1 MSEEAT
7 LTAPSETADSTAEAV
22 NLTGPQKAAILI
34 MSVGTKSA
42 TEMMKSLS
50 EKEIE
55 QITLEIARMK
65 NIRPEMVDAVL
76 QEYFTLMEVKQY
88 VINGGMD
95 YAQQLLTELGG
106 DSEKMMKKLRAQSG
120 STVFKE
126 FQETKTAQIADFIK
140 NEHPQVAAL
149 IFSQLRVEKT
159 AEILALLDKELQGEI
174 TYRLAMMDKIS
185 SDVIDEI
192 EEVIKE
198 HMGGMD
204 NLGDRIKAGTNIV
217 AQILNGADVN
227 VEKNV
232 LEAIEGRDPDVAQ
245 EIKEQ
250 MFLFEDIAQ
259 FDDKTVQ
266 IVINELDKQD
276 MVMGLK
282 GVDEELSSKFLSN
295 MSSRAADMLREDMEA
310 LGPVPLKDVKDAQ
323 NRIIKKIKDL
333 EEAGQISTRQ
343 AGEEEVVE

>member
-1 MSEEAT
+1 MSEQAAISKIKNKQLNVE
-7 LTAPSETADSTAEAV
+7 LSGS
-22 NLTGPQKAAILI
+22 QKAAILI
-34 MSVGTKSA
+34 MSVGIQSA
-42 TEMMKSLS
+42 TGMMKSLS

-55 QITLEIARMK
+55 EITIEIARMK
-65 NIRPEMVDAVL
+65 NIRPKMVNLVM
-76 QEYFTLMEVKQY
+76 QEYHSLMDVKQY

-95 YAQQLLTELGG
+95 YAQQLLTDLGG
-106 DSEKMMKKLRAQSG
+106 DSEKIMKKLRAQSG
-120 STVFKE
+120 STVFKD
-126 FQETKTAQIADFIK
+126 FQETNTNQIADFIR

-159 AEILALLDKELQGEI
+159 AEILALLDAELQGEI

-185 SDVIDEI
+185 SEVIDEI
-192 EEVIKE
+192 EGVIKE

-204 NLGDRIKAGTNIV
+204 NLGDRVKSGTNIV
-217 AQILNGADVN
+217 AQILNGADVK

-232 LEAIEGRDPDVAQ
+232 LESIENRDPNVAQ

-250 MFLFEDIAQ
+250 MFLFEDIE
-259 FDDKTVQ
+259 FLDDKTIQ
-266 IVINELDKQD
+266 IIISELDKQD

-282 GVDEELSSKFLSN
+282 GVVEELTSKFFGN

-310 LGPVPLKDVKDAQ
+310 LGPVPLKEVKDAQ

-333 EEAGQISTRQ
+333 EDAGQISTRK

>member
-7 LTAPSETADSTAEAV
+7 AKETQSSPTET
-22 NLTGPQKAAILI
+22 LSGPQKAAILI
-34 MSVGTKSA
+34 MCIGTRSA
-42 TEMMKSLS
+42 AEMMKSLN

-55 QITLEIARMK
+55 QITIEIARMK
-65 NIRPEMVDAVL
+65 NIRPEMVNAVL
-76 QEYFTLMEVKQY
+76 QEYYDLMGVKQY
-88 VINGGMD
+88 VISGGVD
-95 YAQQLLTELGG
+95 YAQQLLNELGA

-120 STVFKE
+120 STIFKD
-126 FQETKTAQIADFIK
+126 FQETKTNQIADFIK

-159 AEILALLDKELQGEI
+159 AEILSLLDAELQGEI

-185 SDVIDEI
+185 GHVIDEI

-198 HMGGMD
+198 HLGGMD
-204 NLGDRIKAGTNIV
+204 NLGDRVKSGTNIV
-217 AQILNGADVN
+217 AQILNGADVK

-232 LEAIEGRDPDVAQ
+232 LEAIENRDPSVAQ

-250 MFLFEDIAQ
+250 MFLFEDIEF
-259 FDDKTVQ
+259 FDDKTIQ
-266 IVINELDKQD
+266 IVLNELDKQD

-282 GVDEELSSKFLSN
+282 GVSEELSSKFLSN

-310 LGPVPLKDVKDAQ
+310 LGPVPLKEVKDAQ
-323 NRIIKKIKDL
+323 NRIIKKIKEL
-333 EEAGQISTRQ
+333 EDAGRISTRQ
-343 AGEEEVVE
+343 SGEEEVVE

>member
-1 MSEEAT
+1 MSDEAT
-7 LTAPSETADSTAEAV
+7 ATATASPEDALV

-42 TEMMKSLS
+42 TEMMKSLK

-65 NIRPEMVDAVL
+65 NIRPEMVDSVL
-76 QEYFTLMEVKQY
+76 QEYYTLMEVKQY
-88 VINGGMD
+88 VINGGVD
-95 YAQQLLTELGG
+95 YAQQLINELGG
-106 DSEKMMKKLRAQSG
+106 NSEKMLKKLKAQSG

-126 FQETKTAQIADFIK
+126 FQETKTSQIAAFIQ

-159 AEILALLDKELQGEI
+159 AEILGELDAELQGEI

-185 SDVIDEI
+185 PDVIDEI

-204 NLGDRIKAGTNIV
+204 NLGDRVKSGSNIV
-217 AQILNGADVN
+217 AQILNGADIT

-232 LEAIEGRDPDVAQ
+232 LESIEERDEQLAQ

-250 MFLFEDIAQ
+250 MFLFEDIAV

-266 IVINELDKQD
+266 IIINELDKAD

-282 GVDEELSSKFLSN
+282 GVAEEISSKFLGN

-310 LGPVPLKDVKDAQ
+310 LGPVPLKEVKDAQ

-333 EEAGQISTRQ
+333 EDAGQISTRVM
-343 AGEEEVVE
+343 GEEEVVE

>member
-7 LTAPSETADSTAEAV
+7 ATAEAPASTAGV

-65 NIRPEMVDAVL
+65 NIRPEMVDSVL
-76 QEYFTLMEVKQY
+76 QEYYTLMGVKQY

-95 YAQQLLTELGG
+95 YAQQLLSELGG

-126 FQETKTAQIADFIK
+126 FQETKTNQIADFIR

-159 AEILALLDKELQGEI
+159 AEILALLDAELQGEI
-174 TYRLAMMDKIS
+174 TFRLAMMDKIS

-217 AQILNGADVN
+217 AQILNGADVK

-232 LEAIEGRDPDVAQ
+232 LEAIEDRDPQVAQ

-250 MFLFEDIAQ
+250 MFLFEDIGQ

-266 IVINELDKQD
+266 LIINELDKQD

-282 GVDEELSSKFLSN
+282 GVDEELTQKFLGN

-310 LGPVPLKDVKDAQ
+310 LGPVPLKEVKDAQ

-333 EEAGQISTRQ
+333 EDAGKISTRM
-343 AGEEEVVE
+343 AADEEVVE

>member
-7 LTAPSETADSTAEAV
+7 ATAEATDKAEL
-22 NLTGPQKAAILI
+22 NLTGPQKDAILI

-42 TEMMKSLS
+42 TEMMKSLT

-76 QEYFTLMEVKQY
+76 QEYYTLMEVKQY

-95 YAQQLLTELGG
+95 YAQQLLNELGG

-126 FQETKTAQIADFIK
+126 FQETKTTQIADFIRG
-140 NEHPQVAAL
+140 EHPQVAAL

-159 AEILALLDKELQGEI
+159 AEILALLDKEMQGEI
-174 TYRLAMMDKIS
+174 TYRLAMMETIS
-185 SDVIDEI
+185 PDVIDEI

-204 NLGDRIKAGTNIV
+204 NLGEYREERYQV
-217 AQILNGADVN
+217 LWLRFLNGADVK

-232 LEAIEGRDPDVAQ
+232 LEAIDERDPEVAQ

-250 MFLFEDIAQ
+250 MFLFEDIAH
-259 FDDKTVQ
+259 FDDKTIQ

-276 MVMGLK
+276 MVLGLK
-282 GVDEELSSKFLSN
+282 GVVDEITSKFLSN
-295 MSSRAADMLREDMEA
+295 MSSRASRY
-310 LGPVPLKDVKDAQ
+310 V
-323 NRIIKKIKDL
+323 
-333 EEAGQISTRQ
+333 T
-343 AGEEEVVE
+343 

>member
-1 MSEEAT
+1 MAEETTAT
-7 LTAPSETADSTAEAV
+7 VPEI
-22 NLTGPQKAAILI
+22 NLTGTQKAAILI

-42 TEMMKSLS
+42 AEMMKSLND
-50 EKEIE
+50 KEIE
-55 QITLEIARMK
+55 SITLEIARMK
-65 NIRPEMVDAVL
+65 NIRPEMVDSVL
-76 QEYFTLMEVKQY
+76 QEYYTLMEVKQY

-95 YAQQLLTELGG
+95 YAKQLLTELGG

-120 STVFKE
+120 SSVFQE
-126 FQETKTAQIADFIK
+126 FQETKVSQIAAFIE

-159 AEILALLDKELQGEI
+159 AEILELLAPELQSEI

-185 SDVIDEI
+185 GDVIDEI

-204 NLGDRIKAGTNIV
+204 SVGDRVKSGTGIV
-217 AQILNGADVN
+217 AQILNGADIK

-232 LEAIEGRDPDVAQ
+232 LESIEERDPEVAQ
-245 EIKEQ
+245 QIKEQ
-250 MFLFEDIAQ
+250 MFLFEDVVH

-266 IVINELDKQD
+266 IIINELDKAD
-276 MVMGLK
+276 MVLGLK
-282 GVDEELSSKFLSN
+282 GVAGEISDKFMSN

-310 LGPVPLKDVKDAQ
+310 MGPVPLKDVKDAQ
-323 NRIIKKIKDL
+323 NKIIKKIKEL
-333 EEAGQISTRQ
+333 EDAGQISTRIM
-343 AGEEEVVE
+343 GEEEVVE

>member
-7 LTAPSETADSTAEAV
+7 ATAEATDKAEL
-22 NLTGPQKAAILI
+22 NLTGPQKDAILI

-42 TEMMKSLS
+42 TEMMKSLT

-76 QEYFTLMEVKQY
+76 QEYYTLMEVKQY

-95 YAQQLLTELGG
+95 YAQQLLNELGG

-126 FQETKTAQIADFIK
+126 FQETKTTQIADFIRG
-140 NEHPQVAAL
+140 EHPQVAAL

-159 AEILALLDKELQGEI
+159 AEILALLDKEMQGEI
-174 TYRLAMMDKIS
+174 TYRLAMMETIS
-185 SDVIDEI
+185 PDVIDEI

-204 NLGDRIKAGTNIV
+204 NLGDRVKSGTSIV
-217 AQILNGADVN
+217 AQILNGADVK
-227 VEKNV
+227 VEKTYSKPSTNATRK
-232 LEAIEGRDPDVAQ
+232 LRRKSKSRCSYSKISHTSTT
-245 EIKEQ
+245 K
-250 MFLFEDIAQ
+250 LF
-259 FDDKTVQ
+259 KS
-266 IVINELDKQD
+266 
-276 MVMGLK
+276 
-282 GVDEELSSKFLSN
+282 LST
-295 MSSRAADMLREDMEA
+295 SST
-310 LGPVPLKDVKDAQ
+310 
-323 NRIIKKIKDL
+323 NRIWYL
-333 EEAGQISTRQ
+333 
-343 AGEEEVVE
+343 V

>member
-7 LTAPSETADSTAEAV
+7 ATAEATTSSDL

-42 TEMMKSLS
+42 TEMMKSLT

-65 NIRPEMVDAVL
+65 NIRPEMVDSVL
-76 QEYFTLMEVKQY
+76 QEYYTLMEVKQY

-95 YAQQLLTELGG
+95 YAQQLLNELGG

-126 FQETKTAQIADFIK
+126 FQETKTSQIADFIRG
-140 NEHPQVAAL
+140 EHPQVAAL

-159 AEILALLDKELQGEI
+159 AEILALLDKEMQGEI
-174 TYRLAMMDKIS
+174 TYRLAMMESIS
-185 SDVIDEI
+185 PDVIDEI

-204 NLGDRIKAGTNIV
+204 NLGDRVKSGTSIV
-217 AQILNGADVN
+217 AQILNGADVK

-232 LEAIEGRDPDVAQ
+232 LEAIDERDPDVAQ

-250 MFLFEDIAQ
+250 MFLFEDIAH
-259 FDDKTVQ
+259 FDDKTIQ

-276 MVMGLK
+276 MVLGLK
-282 GVDEELSSKFLSN
+282 GVVDEITSKFLSN
-295 MSSRAADMLREDMEA
+295 MSSRAADMLREDMDA
-310 LGPVPLKDVKDAQ
+310 LGPVPLKEVKDAQ
-323 NRIIKKIKDL
+323 NRIIKKIKAL
-333 EEAGQISTRQ
+333 EDAGQISTRQ

>member
-7 LTAPSETADSTAEAV
+7 ATAEATDKAEL
-22 NLTGPQKAAILI
+22 NLTGPQKDAILI

-42 TEMMKSLS
+42 TEMMKSLT

-76 QEYFTLMEVKQY
+76 QEYYTLMEVKQY

-95 YAQQLLTELGG
+95 YAQQLLNELGG

-126 FQETKTAQIADFIK
+126 FQETKTTQIADFIRG
-140 NEHPQVAAL
+140 EHPQVAAL

-159 AEILALLDKELQGEI
+159 AEILALLDKEMQGEI
-174 TYRLAMMDKIS
+174 TYRLAMMETIS
-185 SDVIDEI
+185 PDVIDEI

-204 NLGDRIKAGTNIV
+204 NLGEYREERYKYCGSDFERCRCEGRKKRTRSHRRTRPGSCAGN
-217 AQILNGADVN
+217 QRADVPIRRYRTLRRQN
-227 VEKNV
+227 Y
-232 LEAIEGRDPDVAQ
+232 
-245 EIKEQ
+245 
-250 MFLFEDIAQ
+250 
-259 FDDKTVQ
+259 
-266 IVINELDKQD
+266 
-276 MVMGLK
+276 
-282 GVDEELSSKFLSN
+282 SN
-295 MSSRAADMLREDMEA
+295 RYQRA
-310 LGPVPLKDVKDAQ
+310 
-323 NRIIKKIKDL
+323 
-333 EEAGQISTRQ
+333 RQ
-343 AGEEEVVE
+343 TGYGTWFKRCG

>member
-1 MSEEAT
+1 MSEEAVA
-7 LTAPSETADSTAEAV
+7 TAAPPEAGPIDL

-42 TEMMKSLS
+42 TEMMKSLT

-65 NIRPEMVDAVL
+65 NIRPEMVDTVL
-76 QEYFTLMEVKQY
+76 QEYYTLMEVKQY

-95 YAQQLLTELGG
+95 YAQQLLSELGG

-126 FQETKTAQIADFIK
+126 FQETKTTQIAEFIR

-159 AEILALLDKELQGEI
+159 AEILSLLDKELQGEI

-185 SDVIDEI
+185 GDVIDEI

-204 NLGDRIKAGTNIV
+204 NLGDRVNAGTNIV
-217 AQILNGADVN
+217 AQILNGADVK

-232 LEAIEGRDPDVAQ
+232 LEAIENRDPQVAQ

-250 MFLFEDIAQ
+250 MFLFEDIIH
-259 FDDKTVQ
+259 FDSKTIQ
-266 IVINELDKQD
+266 IVINELDKAD

-282 GVDEELSSKFLSN
+282 GVDEELSMKFLGN

-310 LGPVPLKDVKDAQ
+310 LGPVPLKEVKDAQ

-333 EEAGQISTRQ
+333 EDAGQISTR
-343 AGEEEVVE
+343 ASGEEEVVE